1 MGCSESFNNQIKG
14 DVMRF
19 KENLQIPIDTSVFVS
34 IQAFHE
40 RIVKPLVEGIEAI
53 RCSFDSS
60 DLSLI
65 GESGYEVANRLD
77 IPCEGRS
84 CCSIAFDIGAKLL
97 LTREEIGRCTPCE
110 LEERARNW
118 VAVDD
123 YKRSDT
129 LELIAVAIDRLLGE
143 QDDMRPV
150 VRQRPLSHTAE
161 RVAQF
166 VRENPG
172 KIGTEIAFALRI
184 SPEGVRQVFFHHL
197 YYRGF
202 KNRRYGQG
210 YFPPEE

>member
-1 MGCSESFNNQIKG
+1 
-14 DVMRF
+14 MRF
-19 KENLQIPIDTSVFVS
+19 KANLQIPMDTSFFVPM
-34 IQAFHE
+34 QETYE
-40 RIVKPLVEGIEAI
+40 RLRLAVKPMVEKIEAI
-53 RCSFDSS
+53 KCSFDSI

-65 GESGYEVANRLD
+65 GESGHEVANRLD

-97 LTREEIGRCTPCE
+97 LTREEIGRCTPYE
-110 LEERARNW
+110 LEEKSRGW
-118 VAVDD
+118 VEVDD

-129 LELIAVAIDRLLGE
+129 LEQIAAAIDRLLGE

-161 RVAQF
+161 RVDQF

-172 KIGTEIAFALRI
+172 KIGTEIALALRI
-184 SPEGVRQVFFHHL
+184 SPEGVRQAFFHYL
-197 YYRGF
+197 DDRGF
-202 KNRRYGQG
+202 KNRRDGQG